1 MKHWKTESE
10 SARTFNQNV
19 LFPHFAI
26 NSCVRKLILTER
38 KRDEERGCNGWGWR
52 STWSLIPKDTLK
64 KYFLILIIV
73 HCCQSLT
80 LDIERKSKDWERA
93 WNEES
98 ALWAAAVCGP
108 WVRGKETAEEVRIG
122 RAWLVLVLAQ
132 DHPHHILSSPS
143 SIGSSCTSWHHGK
156 YSYSIIVS
164 FSTLGLV
171 HHPFSKIEW

>member
-10 SARTFNQNV
+10 SARTFNQIV

-52 STWSLIPKDTLK
+52 STGSLIPKDTLK
-64 KYFLILIIV
+64 ILSHIDNS
-73 HCCQSLT
+73 SLLPIFDT
-80 LDIERKSKDWERA
+80 RDRAKENKDWERA

-122 RAWLVLVLAQ
+122 RAWLVLAQ
-132 DHPHHILSSPS
+132 DHPHHILSSS
-143 SIGSSCTSWHHGK
+143 SFIGPSCTSWHHGK

-164 FSTLGLV
+164 FSTLGLGR
-171 HHPFSKIEW
+171 HRFSKIEW